1 MGQNIW
7 KQPRIFQNWW
17 KTLSHSFRKFKNL
30 KQNKTNKAKPRKISH
45 SKITENQKEKSL
57 LTEKRYI
64 ALRLA
69 NFSKKYGC
77 LKIWNNID
85 ICVIISQPRILYI
98 MKISNLKV
106 KYFFRQKL
114 REFIIK
120 KHTLK
125 KILKEVLQVVEKNEI
140 EEMISKE
147 NGKYE
152 GRYKYLLDTGSIK

>member
-1 MGQNIW
+1 
-7 KQPRIFQNWW
+7 
-17 KTLSHSFRKFKNL
+17 
-30 KQNKTNKAKPRKISH
+30 
-45 SKITENQKEKSL
+45 
-57 LTEKRYI
+57 
-64 ALRLA
+64 
-69 NFSKKYGC
+69 
-77 LKIWNNID
+77 
-85 ICVIISQPRILYI
+85 